1 MSIHKE
7 GFKIIRNVLLG
18 LLVINLLVGFSL
30 NPCIFYCTL
39 SVSLLILFFVLRF
52 FRFPARS
59 IINNE
64 KQVFSSADGSIVAIE
79 EVEENTY
86 FKCKMQQVSVF
97 MSPMNIHVNYFPV
110 SGKVV
115 YKQHDPGKYWVAWH
129 PKSSSENERTSIVI
143 QDQSGIEIMVRQ
155 IAGAVARRIVTY
167 PNLNN
172 TYIQGEEIGF
182 IKFGSRVDIFL
193 PLEAEILVELH
204 QKVKA
209 KKTVLAKLQ

>member
-18 LLVINLLVGFSL
+18 FLVLNLFVGFFL
-30 NPCIFYCTL
+30 NLCIFYCIL
-39 SVSLLILFFVLRF
+39 SASLLILFFVLYF
-52 FRFPARS
+52 FRIPSRS
-59 IINNE
+59 IVNNE
-64 KQVFSSADGSIVAIE
+64 NQVFSTADGSIVAIE

-86 FKCKMQQVSVF
+86 FKCKMQQISVF
-97 MSPMNIHVNYFPV
+97 MSPMNIHVNHFPV
-110 SGKVV
+110 SGKIV

-143 QDQSGIEIMVRQ
+143 ENQSGIEIMVRQ

-167 PNLNN
+167 PNLSD
-172 TYIQGEEIGF
+172 TCIQGEEIGF

-193 PLEAEILVELH
+193 PLKTEILVELH
-204 QKVKA
+204 QKVKSKA
-209 KKTVLAKLQ
+209 TVLAKLN